1 MNPTTIALIGN
12 PNCGKS
18 TLCNLVTGAHQR
30 VGNYPGITVE
40 KHECTLHLDG
50 VTYTLVDLP
59 GAYSLT
65 AYSVE
70 ELAARD
76 FLLNERPM
84 QVIVVVDAVNVERAL
99 ALVLQIQE
107 MGMPVMVVLNMMD
120 ELRAKGMSID
130 QKALSAALGVP
141 VVGIVARTGEGK
153 DTFLQTL
160 KAAIA
165 DTQAKVQAGQ
175 PLEPRHLSYG
185 TDLDPVLERMEALIS
200 RDAFWARHK
209 EYPPRWVGVKYLEQ
223 DEQVMG
229 LGAASPECHA
239 ALVGMVRELAAHT
252 NVTLHAD
259 PDALVADYRYGA
271 INSML
276 RGVVQRP
283 EQTRFSLT
291 DKLDKVLTNALIGP
305 VLMLAVL
312 YGLFWLTIELGAAP
326 QGWVED
332 FFGWLTKLAENA
344 MEESD
349 LRSLLVDGII
359 AGVGGVLGFAPLI
372 LIMYFF
378 LSFLED
384 SGYLARMAYMLD
396 RVFRMFG
403 LHGASVVP
411 FIISGGIPGG
421 CAVPGVMAAR
431 TLRSPKERIAT
442 VLTAPFLS
450 CGAKTPVFLMLSIAF
465 FNKNADMAL
474 FGITL
479 TGWAFVLLVSLL
491 LRKTVIAGAS
501 TPFVMELPPYRL
513 PTLQGLLLHTWER
526 VWLYVKKAG
535 TVILAISVIIWAAMT
550 YPKLPQE
557 TLDAQEQA
565 MAQLEEQQK
574 AALEK
579 VKAASYPD
587 EATAK
592 KALEKA
598 TAEMEDAKGDLENA
612 HAQAALVHSVAGRL
626 GRALEPV
633 SAPAGFDWRTNIA
646 LIGGFAAKEVIVS
659 TLGTAYSMGEVDP
672 EEYEEVGE
680 ATGLAARLAAD
691 SHWNK
696 GAALAF
702 MVFVLLYAP
711 CFVTVAVIGREIGWK
726 WAGFSVC
733 FNTLLAY
740 CVAVL
745 VNKLGPT
752 LF

>member
-18 TLCNLVTGAHQR
+18 TLFNLITGAHQR

-40 KHECTLHLDG
+40 KHEGTLHLDG
-50 VTYTLVDLP
+50 ATYTLVDLP

-76 FLLNERPM
+76 FLLNERPL
-84 QVIVVVDAVNVERAL
+84 QVIVVVDAVNVERSL

-107 MGMPVMVVLNMMD
+107 MGMPVMLTLNMMD

-130 QKALSAALGVP
+130 QDALSAALGAP

-153 DTFLQTL
+153 EAFLQTL
-160 KAAIA
+160 KAALA
-165 DTQAKVQAGQ
+165 DTQAKVRAGQ
-175 PLEPRHLSYG
+175 PIEPRRLSYG
-185 TDLDPVLERMEALIS
+185 TDLDPVLERMEALIAH
-200 RDAFWARHK
+200 DPFWAQHK
-209 EYPPRWVGVKYLEQ
+209 DYPPRWVGVKYLEQ

-229 LGAASPECHA
+229 LGAASPQCHA
-239 ALVGMVRELAAHT
+239 ALVGMTRELAAHT

-283 EQTRFSLT
+283 EYTRFDLT
-291 DKLDKVLTNALIGP
+291 DKLDRVLTNALIGP
-305 VLMLAVL
+305 LLMLAVL
-312 YGLFWLTIELGAAP
+312 YSLFWLTIELGATP

-332 FFGWLTKLAENA
+332 FFAWLTEVAKNA

-450 CGAKTPVFLMLSIAF
+450 CGAKTPVFLMLSLAF

-479 TGWAFVLLVSLL
+479 AGWAFVLLVSLL

-513 PTLQGLLLHTWER
+513 PTLQGLVLHTWER
-526 VWLYVKKAG
+526 VWMYVKKAG

-550 YPKLPQE
+550 YPRLPQA
-557 TLDAQEQA
+557 TLEAQEQA
-565 MAQLEEQQK
+565 VAQLEAQY
-574 AALEK
+574 AATVETL
-579 VKAASYPD
+579 KAASYPSE
-587 EATAK
+587 EAAQ
-592 KALEKA
+592 KALAQAREA
-598 TAEMEDAKGDLENA
+598 QEEARGDLENA
-612 HAQAALVHSVAGRL
+612 HAQAALAHSVAGRL
-626 GRALEPV
+626 GRALETV

-672 EEYEEVGE
+672 DEEASDG
-680 ATGLAARLAAD
+680 TGLAARLAAD
-691 SHWNK
+691 PHWNR

-702 MVFVLLYAP
+702 MLFVLLYAP

-726 WAGFSVC
+726 WAAFSVG

-745 VNKLGPT
+745 VNTLGAA
-752 LF
+752 LV